1 MVSFGERLQK
11 ALDHSFHSQQELADY
26 LQIHKTVVNSWIKD
40 RSSPNKIEKFIP
52 IAKFLNVSPAWLA
65 GFDVSME
72 EFKLDDNEIKL
83 LKKLKLL
90 NDEGFEKTESYVDD
104 LLESPKYQKS
114 ERTLRDKK
122 LA

>member
-1 MVSFGERLQK
+1 MAEFNLRIKEAFRFSGLR
-11 ALDHSFHSQQELADY
+11 QQELADY
-26 LQIHKTVVNSWIKD
+26 LGVNKSVVSAWMNGRNTPDVEKTIK
-40 RSSPNKIEKFIP
+40 IG
-52 IAKFLNVSPAWLA
+52 KFLNVNPAWLA

-83 LKKLKLL
+83 LKKMRLL
-90 NDEGFEKTESYVDD
+90 NNDGLEKTKSYIDD

-114 ERTLRDKK
+114 EEVKNKK

>member
-1 MVSFGERLQK
+1 MISFGERLQK

-52 IAKFLNVSPAWLA
+52 IAKFLNVNPAWLA

-72 EFKLDDNEIKL
+72 EFKLDDSEIKL
-83 LKKLKLL
+83 LKKMRLL
-90 NDEGFEKTESYVDD
+90 NNDGLEKTKSYIDD

-114 ERTLRDKK
+114 EEVENKK

>member
-52 IAKFLNVSPAWLA
+52 IARFLNVNPAWLA

-72 EFKLDDNEIKL
+72 EFKLDDSEIKL
-83 LKKLKLL
+83 LKKMRLL
-90 NDEGFEKTESYVDD
+90 NNDGLEKTKSYIDD

-114 ERTLRDKK
+114 EEVENKK

>member
-40 RSSPNKIEKFIP
+40 RSSPNKIEKFMP
-52 IAKFLNVSPAWLA
+52 IAKFLNVNPAWLA

-72 EFKLDDNEIKL
+72 EFKLDDSEIKL
-83 LKKLKLL
+83 LKKMRLL
-90 NDEGFEKTESYVDD
+90 NNDGLEKTKSYIDD

-114 ERTLRDKK
+114 EEVENKK

>member
-1 MVSFGERLQK
+1 MISFGERLQK

-52 IAKFLNVSPAWLA
+52 IAKFLNVNPAWLA

-72 EFKLDDNEIKL
+72 EFKLNDSEIKL
-83 LKKLKLL
+83 LKKMRLL
-90 NDEGFEKTESYVDD
+90 NNDGLEKTKSYIDD

-114 ERTLRDKK
+114 EEVENKK